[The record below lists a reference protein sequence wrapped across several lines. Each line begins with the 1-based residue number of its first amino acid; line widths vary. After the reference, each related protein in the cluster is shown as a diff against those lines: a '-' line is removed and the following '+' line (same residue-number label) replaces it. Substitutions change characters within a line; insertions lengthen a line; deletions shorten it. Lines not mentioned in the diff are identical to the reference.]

1 MNNLDRFMEFVVAA
15 VFTLVGLSKIF
26 SYKYRAVGIDG
37 NASELAIEFPYWCV
51 ALVGLF
57 EMLAAVALATPFE
70 QKLFAAVALALST
83 TIAGLYRA
91 SVQKPAAPTVVLLLL
106 VLFVICGRLL

>member
-1 MNNLDRFMEFVVAA
+1 MEFVVAA

-26 SYKYRAVGIDG
+26 SYKYKAAGIDG
-37 NASELAIEFPYWCV
+37 SASELAIEFPYWCV